1 MPTKDQKMAQ
11 EAYARVSGRQGGGFA
26 DYSSFAFSFPSLI
39 HACGLVQAVAFDRAK
54 GKDDYIEDLEAVFNT
69 VDHTDNLAQQSREAG
84 LADYTRISRHALAA
98 ASWLKRYCQGM
109 D

>member
-1 MPTKDQKMAQ
+1 MAQ
-11 EAYARVSGRQGGGFA
+11 EAYARVFARQGDGFT

-39 HACGLVQAVAFDRAK
+39 HSCGLVQAVAFAKAK
-54 GKDDYIEDLEAVFNT
+54 GRDEYIADLESVFNT
-69 VDHTDNLAQQSREAG
+69 VDHTDNLAEDSRNAE